1 MASPLDLQQQ
11 EQLDALKSFWARF
24 GTLITW
30 VLIAVLGGLAAW
42 SAFDWY
48 KRSQAVEAAAML
60 DALERAAVANDA
72 ARVAQAF
79 TDLREQYPRTAHAAK
94 GGLVAARVLLEP
106 QRDAARAA
114 LQWVADQGRIAELR
128 EVARLRLA
136 GVLLD
141 DGQAEA
147 ALRVLD
153 TVAAPAFAAL
163 VADRRGDALLL
174 LGRRDEARAAYQA
187 ALAAMS
193 PELDYRQLVEAK
205 LVALGGA
212 PMPVTAGPA
221 AAAAGAAR

>member
-11 EQLDALKSFWARF
+11 EQLDALKSFWTRF

-42 SAFDWY
+42 SALDWY
-48 KRSQAVEAAAML
+48 KRSQAVEAAAMF
-60 DALERAAVANDA
+60 DALERAAVTGDT
-72 ARVAQAF
+72 ARVAQVFA
-79 TDLREQYPRTAHAAK
+79 DLRAQYPRTAYAAK
-94 GGLVAARVLLEP
+94 GGLVAARVQLEP
-106 QRDAARAA
+106 QREAARAA
-114 LQWVADQGRIAELR
+114 LQWVADEGRIAELR

-141 DGQAEA
+141 DGRAED

-153 TVAAPAFAAL
+153 AVALPAFAAL
-163 VADRRGDALLL
+163 VADRRGDALLA

-212 PMPVTAGPA
+212 PAPA
-221 AAAAGAAR
+221 AAAAPAGAAR